1 MTVFEI
7 IFWSLLGIIFY
18 SYLGY
23 GAIIITLAKLKS
35 RFSRSRYAVC
45 PVYEPSVTLVVLA
58 FNEEAWLK
66 KKVENSLALDYPPEK
81 MKLIVVTD
89 GSDDG
94 SVQILQEFP
103 GVIHLHEVE
112 RRGKMAAINRAMKF
126 VDSEITV
133 FSDANS
139 MLNREAV
146 REMVSLFRDPE
157 TGCVSGEKRVGRS
170 GKNEAAVAGESTYW
184 RYESRIKQAEA
195 VLSSCLGAVGELFSV
210 RTVLFRDGPEDSL
223 IDDFFISLSIALR
236 GYRIKYAPKAW
247 AVETASA
254 NIQEEFKRK
263 TRIAAG
269 NLQFLLQNPELLNP
283 LCHGMLAFQ
292 YISHK
297 FLRSFVAPLSFA
309 ALIPLNIF
317 LLPERWPLYALLLA
331 AQALFYLVAA
341 AGYFIQSRRLSSPWF
356 FIPAYVSLMN
366 IAALAG
372 AWQYLGGRQSVLW
385 DKSLRRLEDEPGGSC
400 GK

>member
-1 MTVFEI
+1 MTLLETT
-7 IFWSLLGIIFY
+7 FWSLLGIIFY
-18 SYLGY
+18 CYLGY
-23 GAIIITLAKLKS
+23 GAIIIALAKLKS
-35 RFSRSRYAVC
+35 LFGRGHSASCA
-45 PVYEPSVTLVVLA
+45 VYEPSVTLVVPA

-66 KKVENSLALDYPPEK
+66 RKVENSLALDYPPEK
-81 MKLIVVTD
+81 LRLIVVTD

-94 SVQILQEFP
+94 SVQILRDIP
-103 GVIHLHEVE
+103 GATHLHEPE

-126 VDSEITV
+126 IDSEITV

-146 REMVSLFRDPE
+146 REMVSLFRDPG

-170 GKNEAAVAGESTYW
+170 GKNEAAAAGEGTYW
-184 RYESRIKQAEA
+184 RYESRIKQGEA
-195 VLSSCLGAVGELFSV
+195 VLGSCLGAVGELFSV
-210 RTVLFRDGPEDSL
+210 RTVLFRDGPECSL
-223 IDDFFISLSIALR
+223 IDDFFISLGIALR
-236 GYRIKYAPKAW
+236 GYKIKYTPKAW

-269 NLQFLLQNPELLNP
+269 NLQFLRQTPELLNP
-283 LCHGMLAFQ
+283 FRHGMLAFQ

-309 ALIPLNIF
+309 VLIPLNII
-317 LLPERWPLYALLLA
+317 LLPDRWPLYALLLM

-341 AGYFIQSRRLSSPWF
+341 AGYFMQSRRLSSPWF
-356 FIPAYVSLMN
+356 FIPAYISLMN

-372 AWQYLGGRQSVLW
+372 TLLYLGGRQSVLW
-385 DKSLRRLEDEPGGSC
+385 DKALRRLEDEPGGIS